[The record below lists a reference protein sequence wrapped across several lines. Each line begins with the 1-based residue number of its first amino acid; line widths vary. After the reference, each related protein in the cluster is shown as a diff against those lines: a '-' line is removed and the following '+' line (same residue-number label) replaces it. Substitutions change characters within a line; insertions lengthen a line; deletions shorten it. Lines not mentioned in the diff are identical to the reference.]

1 VCVVKAKGWQNLN
14 PGAVDL
20 TIFVEVQASWFRVKQ
35 DHSVHDPWLLQ
46 RDNLL
51 YSCVPVRMGGGIG
64 KSIDTKNDD
73 AYTLN
78 KVWDFITNMVVVSL
92 RLV

>member
-1 VCVVKAKGWQNLN
+1 MCVVKAKGWQILN

-20 TIFVEVQASWFRVKQ
+20 TIFVEVQASCFRVKQ

-51 YSCVPVRMGGGIG
+51 NSCVPVRMGSGIG

-73 AYTLN
+73 AHTLN
-78 KVWDFITNMVVVSL
+78 EVWGFITNKVVVSL